1 MIHYSGAGKTI
12 KAGMDLRWTQYSTQN
27 SGQIVTFSA
36 ADTFAAVTRGR
47 RVERIWPGELA
58 VGMPTS
64 GNVNINIY
72 PTTCSVL
79 LALAAIRLEA
89 AQQPDGESRMRWD
102 ANLRPSS
109 ATTA

>member
-1 MIHYSGAGKTI
+1 
-12 KAGMDLRWTQYSTQN
+12 
-27 SGQIVTFSA
+27 
-36 ADTFAAVTRGR
+36 
-47 RVERIWPGELA
+47 